1 MRWLHGLNS
10 VLLVIW
16 CGRRERCFDGDLRHR
31 IWYALLLHRWFAGP
45 RGSTAERG
53 YGASGVYGSAFG
65 LGITRCLGCEA
76 GQGNNAPCGLAM
88 GASSHGVGTASLI
101 QKGEH
106 PETAAL
112 SIVGMILT
120 GVCHTL
126 LCATPAF
133 RSLVHAL
140 AR

>member
-1 MRWLHGLNS
+1 MAGANAALT
-10 VLLVIW
+10 VTYVIVSGKLY
-16 CGRRERCFDGDLRHR
+16 CICCFLS
-31 IWYALLLHRWFAGP
+31 P
-45 RGSTAERG
+45 RGCEADRL
-53 YGASGVYGSAFG
+53 YGALGVYGSAFG
-65 LGITRCLGCEA
+65 HGVTRRLGCEP
-76 GQGNNAPCGLAM
+76 GQDHNAPCGLAM

-106 PETAAL
+106 EAAAL
-112 SIVGMILT
+112 ASVGMILT

-126 LCATPAF
+126 LCATPAI